1 MTRLVRVPLG
11 TSPGCGTPAFNQA
24 TAFKRQL
31 RSILPA
37 ADGAWLVTVDD
48 DRRLGVEAVYDAHI
62 PGAEAWAEQA
72 RSLSV
77 EIWATMAGRREG
89 RGR

>member
-1 MTRLVRVPLG
+1 MTHIVRISLG
-11 TSPGCGTPAFNQA
+11 TSPGCGTQAFNQA

-31 RSILPA
+31 RSVLPA

-48 DRRLGVEAVYDAHI
+48 DRRLGVEAVYDAHT
-62 PGAEAWAEQA
+62 PGAEAWVDRAAEVA
-72 RSLSV
+72 P
-77 EIWATMAGRREG
+77 EIWRTLAERRAA